1 MLLLIFETSNRSK
14 CVIRENMRCS
24 ESYRPSAYL
33 LSIRRFTGMIGRIGM
48 MLAIGTLML
57 GVARAENT
65 VWISASTP
73 SVKVS
78 KSGMTYKFET
88 AKSTWYVKQGDRLP
102 AHLQTEPGK
111 VLRAGVKPSTKGGKP

>member
-1 MLLLIFETSNRSK
+1 MLKRFGMLLAV
-14 CVIRENMRCS
+14 C
-24 ESYRPSAYL
+24 
-33 LSIRRFTGMIGRIGM
+33 
-48 MLAIGTLML
+48 TLMV
-57 GVARAENT
+57 GIARAENT

-88 AKSTWYVKQGDRLP
+88 AKSTWYVKQGDKLP

-111 VLRAGVKPSTKGGKP
+111 VLRAGVKPSTKGGKR